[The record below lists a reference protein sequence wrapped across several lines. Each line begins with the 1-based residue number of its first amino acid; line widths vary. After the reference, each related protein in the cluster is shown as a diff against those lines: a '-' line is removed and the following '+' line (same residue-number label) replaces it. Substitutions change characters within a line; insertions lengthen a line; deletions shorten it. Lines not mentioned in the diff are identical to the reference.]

1 MESYTKYWRSI
12 AIIMT
17 ISGLLLFTLAARAAG
32 RIVYEQAP
40 GHSGAFLSAERETTI
55 AEDFQ
60 FDQPTLIS
68 NIEWWGGYGSHTSFP
83 SDDNFTVR
91 LYADNGGTPGAL
103 LHTFIVGDDA
113 LRIATG
119 DFVLPPLPEQ
129 YFEGV
134 PEFEY
139 SFSLPTAF
147 LAQANTRYWLSI
159 VNVLDSF
166 EEDWSWEMSGSL
178 LRPGVQRS
186 FESVSWEPQSE
197 NASFLL
203 QGAVVD
209 TSKVVSADS

>member
-12 AIIMT
+12 AIIMAV
-17 ISGLLLFTLAARAAG
+17 SGLLLFALAARAAG

-40 GHSGAFLSAERETTI
+40 GHFGAFLAEEREMTI

-68 NIEWWGGYGSHTSFP
+68 NIEWWGGYGSHASFP

-91 LYADNGGTPGAL
+91 LYADNGGAPGAL
-103 LHTFIVGDDA
+103 LQTFIVGDDA

-119 DFVLPPLPEQ
+119 DFVLPRPPEQ
-129 YFEGV
+129 DIEGV

-159 VNVLDSF
+159 INVLDSF
-166 EEDWSWEMSGSL
+166 EEDWSWEMSVSL
-178 LRPGVQRS
+178 PHPGAQRS
-186 FESVSWEPQSE
+186 FESGSWEPQ
-197 NASFLL
+197 AKK
-203 QGAVVD
+203 D
-209 TSKVVSADS
+209 